1 MNYNFYI
8 IDDDKGIRKV
18 LKNIIDQYNLG
29 DVVGEAEDGIKAI
42 EEMKVLKPQ
51 IVLVDLLL
59 PGMDGIAIVSAV
71 REAGIRTNF
80 IMISQV
86 VSKEMVSKAY
96 TKGIEFYI
104 HKPINVIEV
113 VSVIHKIK
121 EKMRMQEV
129 IHSFERAI
137 HSMNVLKEYTGEK
150 EIQVVSDKDRIK
162 KILSQLGILGEAGS
176 NDIVEMILLLLA
188 QDEGAR
194 GRFLTQKI
202 SELYEMLNE
211 RYRDEYGIVMNIAA
225 IEQRIRR
232 AVNKGLE
239 NLANLGIE
247 DYSNDTFVKYSN
259 TLFDFKEV
267 RKQMD
272 YIRKKSNYGGKISVK
287 KFIEGILV
295 ELKMD
300 RENLA

>member
-1 MNYNFYI
+1 MNHNFYI

-42 EEMKVLKPQ
+42 EEMKVLKPH

-59 PGMDGIAIVSAV
+59 PGMDGIAIVSAI

-86 VSKEMVSKAY
+86 ISKEMVSKAY

-113 VSVIHKIK
+113 VSVIHKVK

-137 HSMNVLKEYTGEK
+137 HSINVLKEYTGEK

-176 NDIVEMILLLLA
+176 NDIVEMLLLLLA
-188 QDEGAR
+188 QDEGTR
-194 GRFLTQKI
+194 GRLLTQKI
-202 SELYEMLNE
+202 SDLYEMLNQ
-211 RYRDEYGIVMNIAA
+211 RYRDAYGIVMNIAA

-232 AVNKGLE
+232 AINKALE

-247 DYSNDTFVKYSN
+247 DYSNDIFVKYSN
-259 TLFDFKEV
+259 SLFDFKEI

-272 YIRKKSNYGGKISVK
+272 YIRNKSNYGGKISVK
-287 KFIEGILV
+287 KFIEGLLV
-295 ELKMD
+295 ELKID
-300 RENLA
+300 RENIA